1 MHEVYTEFFQCTVVK
16 DSEHLFQ
23 DDSDKRKKS
32 NEMPNESTF
41 ECDFYV
47 KPLEKSA
54 DGGAYV
60 SMRKSVPDF
69 LREGTSLIVPM
80 NDIARLNENVP
91 KPLNWILI
99 EISDSPRQLINKLFQ
114 IERALF
120 LCPELEKMGVSGI
133 AVLLNG

>member
-1 MHEVYTEFFQCTVVK
+1 MYEVYTEFLQCTVK
-16 DSEHLFQ
+16 KGFEHLFQ
-23 DDSDKRKKS
+23 DDSEKRKKS
-32 NEMPNESTF
+32 NEMPTESTF

-54 DGGAYV
+54 DGDVYG
-60 SMRKSVPDF
+60 SMSKSVPDF

-80 NDIARLNENVP
+80 NDSARLNENVP
-91 KPLNWILI
+91 KPLKWILI

-114 IERALF
+114 IERALL

-133 AVLLNG
+133 VVLLNG